1 MELERH
7 SAICFPN
14 KLDSSD
20 LQLLTGTPKMV
31 LSCLRLTLI
40 IRLHRKMPVT
50 CDHCF
55 IFSELNAEASLPTAL
70 RTIQSSGTHTM
81 TYRSRGRSIMEVI
94 IAVTFV
100 GFLTGF
106 VLVLCIGNYY
116 RAKKAMERQK
126 QRRLAKL
133 SGING
138 LESPRSQTSSNY
150 SEQSSL
156 LMRQQQQQQ
165 QQQQK
170 HQTPSVGGSSY
181 AGAQQINARRQKLMG
196 DGDLEEDH
204 YAKQVMSV

>member
-1 MELERH
+1 
-7 SAICFPN
+7 
-14 KLDSSD
+14 
-20 LQLLTGTPKMV
+20 
-31 LSCLRLTLI
+31 
-40 IRLHRKMPVT
+40 
-50 CDHCF
+50 
-55 IFSELNAEASLPTAL
+55 
-70 RTIQSSGTHTM
+70 M
-81 TYRSRGRSIMEVI
+81 TYRSRGRSIAEVI

-133 SGING
+133 CGING

-170 HQTPSVGGSSY
+170 HQTQSVGGSSY
-181 AGAQQINARRQKLMG
+181 SGGQQINARRQKQMS